1 MNAFWFKLFGVSLT
15 SLIVLNLAI
24 LAAVLAG
31 IHHLL
36 RISTDRLTATVA
48 TLSVMLLFGFSQYV
62 ETGNYN
68 FVAPYAHEATHGIA
82 LTVAILIALYHGVV
96 ARRPSLF
103 AVAGGCFGLLLLTKP
118 ETSLAASAAV
128 VVGFSATTFL
138 GPNERRC
145 LSRSIL
151 AFLIAAAVPPLLF
164 FAYFRMH
171 MPANDALRAV
181 GGAWTMALAHRSPT
195 TSSIFAAWVSTT
207 HSEMPVECFWYS
219 RGFSCSSDRLWQF
232 RGTTLKW
239 KPDVDE
245 SCIVL
250 LAWR

>member
-68 FVAPYAHEATHGIA
+68 FVAPYAHETTHGIA

-96 ARRPSLF
+96 ARGHHCSPSP
-103 AVAGGCFGLLLLTKP
+103 ADG
-118 ETSLAASAAV
+118 
-128 VVGFSATTFL
+128 
-138 GPNERRC
+138 
-145 LSRSIL
+145 L
-151 AFLIAAAVPPLLF
+151 AFSYSPNP
-164 FAYFRMH
+164 RRH
-171 MPANDALRAV
+171 WLRLRQSLSDSARR
-181 GGAWTMALAHRSPT
+181 HFSDPT
-195 TSSIFAAWVSTT
+195 SEGVSA
-207 HSEMPVECFWYS
+207 EAFW
-219 RGFSCSSDRLWQF
+219 CS
-232 RGTTLKW
+232 
-239 KPDVDE
+239 
-245 SCIVL
+245 
-250 LAWR
+250 